1 MRDPALASVYV
12 DYFNETHGMVRD
24 TMRRFVNEAVKPHID
39 AWEEAGAFPREIY
52 PQAGQP
58 GLAEHRPSDRVWR
71 LGRQDVFLKVAA
83 SELMRSGSGGF
94 VASLGSLDIGLPPA
108 GLAHGLGGAQGTH
121 RAAGARGR
129 EDHRPGHHRA
139 QRRLGCGQPHPRGAT
154 ATTTW
159 STAPR
164 PSSPRA
170 RADYY
175 TVAVRTGEAGFGG
188 VSLLLIEKGTPGFT
202 VGRKLKKMGWWASDT
217 AELFFQDCRV
227 PAENLL
233 GPENS
238 GFFTIMANF
247 QAERLSLAIMAYMTA
262 QLALEQCLAY
272 VKERTTFGKPLSK
285 HQVIRHKLAEMATQV
300 NVAREYTYRCAA
312 RMQAGESAIAEVSM
326 AKNFATSVSTMV
338 TDEAVQIFGGMGY
351 MRESLVERLYRDN
364 RILSIGGGTHE
375 IMNEIISEATGVVTD
390 MAMPPLLSGLRVL
403 DLTRNLPGRLPR
415 ACWPTWAPPSSRWS
429 RPRVT
434 RRGRWRRCSRRST
447 TARNAAA
454 STSAAAPTST
464 ACAPGCRRPT
474 CCSTASAPVCC
485 RAWGWMRP
493 RCTR

>member
-1 MRDPALASVYV
+1 MRDKALRGVYV

-39 AWEEAGAFPREIY
+39 AWEEAGGFPREVY
-52 PQAGQP
+52 QHAGSL
-58 GLAEHRPSDRVWR
+58 GL
-71 LGRQDVFLKVAA
+71 LGIGHPIEFGGSGEQDVFLKVAA
-83 SELMRSGSGGF
+83 SEELMRSGSGGF
-94 VASLGSLDIGLPPA
+94 VASLGSLDIGLPPVWRMGSDELKQRIVPQVLA
-108 GLAHGLGGAQGTH
+108 GEKIIALAITEPSGGSDVANLKT
-121 RAAGARGR
+121 RAVRDG
-129 EDHRPGHHRA
+129 DHYVVNGSKTFITS
-139 QRRLGCGQPHPRGAT
+139 G
-154 ATTTW
+154 
-159 STAPR
+159 
-164 PSSPRA
+164 A

-202 VGRKLKKMGWWASDT
+202 VGRNLKKMGWWASDT

-375 IMNEIISEATGVVTD
+375 IMNEIISKQ
-390 MAMPPLLSGLRVL
+390 LGL
-403 DLTRNLPGRLPR
+403 
-415 ACWPTWAPPSSRWS
+415 
-429 RPRVT
+429 
-434 RRGRWRRCSRRST
+434 
-447 TARNAAA
+447 
-454 STSAAAPTST
+454 
-464 ACAPGCRRPT
+464 
-474 CCSTASAPVCC
+474 
-485 RAWGWMRP
+485 
-493 RCTR
+493 